1 MNGSKACCP
10 SGQERP
16 LSAKPSRR
24 FPKIIMIMLKTVLLL
39 ILSGVLVGC
48 HSSTEKP
55 AEAQGPRV
63 EGGRVI
69 LPEGSP
75 QTGSLAIAQV
85 EVCKGA
91 TIHLNGRSVWD
102 DEATVRVFTPFAGR
116 VTKISAD
123 VGQAVKQRD
132 TLAMIASPDFGQ
144 TQADARRAESDFR
157 LAERTLARVR
167 ELYEHGA
174 APKKDL
180 EAAEADFARAQSEKT
195 RTVGRLSLYG
205 GSLGTIDQV
214 CPLISP
220 LDGVVVEKNIN
231 PGQEVRPDQMLAN
244 APQFFSPLFV
254 VTDPTRLWVLL
265 DVSDKD
271 LPHVRR
277 GERILVHAPAFPDR
291 VFQGTIGVI
300 SESLDPTTRT
310 VKVRASVDNSVRLLK
325 AEMFVTVDL
334 CANRPEGTDVCA
346 KAVFLKGEKHYVFVQ
361 QGRGEF
367 LRREITTG
375 PEHEGKIQVL
385 DGLLPGERVVTE
397 GCLLLE
403 QLYQS
408 GESSGG

>member
-1 MNGSKACCP
+1 MNGSKTCCP
-10 SGQERP
+10 SGQERA

-195 RTVGRLSLYG
+195 RTIGRLSLYG

-271 LPHVRR
+271 LPRVRR

-291 VFQGTIGVI
+291 VFQGTIDVI
-300 SESLDPTTRT
+300 SDSLDPTTRT
-310 VKVRASVDNSVRLLK
+310 VKVRASVDNSARLLK

-334 CANRPEGTDVCA
+334 SANRPEGTDVCA

>member
-271 LPHVRR
+271 LPRVRR

-291 VFQGTIGVI
+291 VFQGTIDVI
-300 SESLDPTTRT
+300 SDSLDPTTRT

>member
-1 MNGSKACCP
+1 MNGSRSCC
-10 SGQERP
+10 
-16 LSAKPSRR
+16 
-24 FPKIIMIMLKTVLLL
+24 PKIIIMRMLKTVLLL

-48 HSSTEKP
+48 HSSAEKP
-55 AEAQGPRV
+55 SAAQESRV
-63 EGGRVI
+63 EGEKII
-69 LPEGSP
+69 LPDGSP

-85 EVCKGA
+85 EVCKGS

-123 VGQAVKQRD
+123 VGQAVKQHD
-132 TLAMIASPDFGQ
+132 TLAIIASADFGQ

-157 LAERTLARVR
+157 LAERTLGRVR

-195 RTVGRLSLYG
+195 RTAGRLSLYG
-205 GSLGTIDQV
+205 GSLDTIDQV
-214 CPLISP
+214 CPLQCP

-271 LPHVRR
+271 LPRVRW
-277 GERILVHAPAFPDR
+277 GERILVHAQAFPDR
-291 VFQGTIGVI
+291 VFQGRIDVI
-300 SESLDPTTRT
+300 SDSLDPTTRT

-334 CANRPEGTDVCA
+334 SANRPGRPGGTDVSA

-367 LRREITTG
+367 LRREIKTG
-375 PEHEGKIQVL
+375 PEHDGKIQVL
-385 DGLLPGERVVTE
+385 DGLLPGERIVTE